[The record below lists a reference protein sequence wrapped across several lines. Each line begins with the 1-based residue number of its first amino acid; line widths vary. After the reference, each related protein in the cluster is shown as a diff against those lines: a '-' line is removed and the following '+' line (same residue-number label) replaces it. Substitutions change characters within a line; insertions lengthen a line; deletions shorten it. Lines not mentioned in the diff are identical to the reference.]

1 MFEIDKLHII
11 FKVHLCVS
19 YFILILGFIKMHTNQ
34 IQNKNSYNNLIILYL
49 FIVVLPV
56 ILYQYYFECYCCK
69 LK

>member
-34 IQNKNSYNNLIILYL
+34 IQNSYNNLIILYL